1 MPEPKLKLLVELGIC
16 HPPREAAGSRM
27 SIPLRDE
34 GRTAMNDATKRAASG
49 AFSQVFAHV
58 LTVSA
63 LLVIAACVFYVR

>member
-1 MPEPKLKLLVELGIC
+1 
-16 HPPREAAGSRM
+16 
-27 SIPLRDE
+27 
-34 GRTAMNDATKRAASG
+34 MNDATKRAASG